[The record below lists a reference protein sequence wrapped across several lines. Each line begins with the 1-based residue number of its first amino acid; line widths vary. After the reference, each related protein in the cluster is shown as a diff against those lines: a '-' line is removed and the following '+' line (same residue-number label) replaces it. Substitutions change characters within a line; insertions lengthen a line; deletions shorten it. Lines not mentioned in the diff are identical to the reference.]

1 MSCCI
6 TTGALESPDLLSPY
20 SITTI
25 ALHIAIV
32 LIITHL
38 YIFTSLTHKSINQ
51 LITTGTTELTV
62 DQYCVPNPTH
72 RDGRQ
77 IPQAERDAVDEAN
90 TAEKERM
97 HEILSQPQVGIGIS
111 KAQIETIETI
121 QIGLRLSLEIEM
133 LETLEI

>member
-1 MSCCI
+1 M
-6 TTGALESPDLLSPY
+6 
-20 SITTI
+20 
-25 ALHIAIV
+25 
-32 LIITHL
+32 
-38 YIFTSLTHKSINQ
+38 
-51 LITTGTTELTV
+51 
-62 DQYCVPNPTH
+62 
-72 RDGRQ
+72 
-77 IPQAERDAVDEAN
+77 DEAN

>member
-1 MSCCI
+1 M
-6 TTGALESPDLLSPY
+6 
-20 SITTI
+20 
-25 ALHIAIV
+25 
-32 LIITHL
+32 
-38 YIFTSLTHKSINQ
+38 
-51 LITTGTTELTV
+51 
-62 DQYCVPNPTH
+62 PNPTH

-133 LETLEI
+133 LETLEIWGS